1 MIGIIAACLTTFAFA
16 PQVIKII
23 KDKNT
28 QSLSLIMC
36 IMQTTGIFLW
46 LVHGLMIKDFP
57 LIFANSISYLFIK
70 SNINR
75 FITKNMLKYT

>member
-36 IMQTTGIFLW
+36 IMQTTGIFL
-46 LVHGLMIKDFP
+46 HGLMIKDFP
-57 LIFANSISYLFIK
+57 LIFANSISFVLVLIILIHKIK
-70 SNINR
+70 Y
-75 FITKNMLKYT
+75 K

>member
-1 MIGIIAACLTTFAFA
+1 MIGIVAACLTTFAFA

-36 IMQTTGIFLW
+36 LMQTTGIFLW
-46 LVHGLMIKDFP
+46 L
-57 LIFANSISYLFIK
+57 
-70 SNINR
+70 
-75 FITKNMLKYT
+75 

>member
-57 LIFANSISYLFIK
+57 LIFANAVSFIFISIILLYKIK
-70 SNINR
+70 Y
-75 FITKNMLKYT
+75 K